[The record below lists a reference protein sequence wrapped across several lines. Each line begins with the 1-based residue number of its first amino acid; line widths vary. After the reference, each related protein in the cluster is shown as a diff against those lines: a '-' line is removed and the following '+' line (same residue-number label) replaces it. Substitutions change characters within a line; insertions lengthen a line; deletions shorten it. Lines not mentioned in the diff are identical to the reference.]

1 MSKLQEYLE
10 MAVESRDG
18 VEANWINIE
27 ELKKMEGFN
36 KILSLGFK
44 LDSNDRQLKNGTLM
58 FSSTNGRNPNKF
70 SITSQGYVRRYSGN
84 RNQFSNTEDHYQLNR
99 NFMYKEPVK
108 DMEHLEKLVDFL
120 ATYLAKNTRHI

>member
-10 MAVESRDG
+10 MAIETRGG

-27 ELKKMEGFN
+27 ELKKMDSFN

-44 LDSNDRQLKNGTLM
+44 LDSNERQLKNGTLM
-58 FSSTNGRNPNKF
+58 FSSTKPGNKNQF
-70 SITSQGYVRRYSGN
+70 SITAQGYVRRYSGN
-84 RNQFSNTEDHYQLNR
+84 KNQFSGSIDHYQLNR
-99 NFMYKEPVK
+99 NFMYAKPVH

-120 ATYLAKNTRHI
+120 AKYLTKNTRHI